1 MNRLLTQRLL
11 SVAAACCLA
20 ASGRTCLG
28 QIPGDTTPSRIYFA
42 AVEEIYRGE
51 FRDAQRQFNNEL
63 RGGIRLG
70 PNARWLDSI
79 CYYSMLGEVLYQ
91 QGAYRAALD
100 QFNSACAMYLENP
113 KWMIRLTIQQEPRPD
128 TSLARRVPPWGQRTR
143 TTPLCRLPEQSS
155 ISLGQLDNSRVVQ
168 QGGTVRPPQI
178 WRINAAEVVRCTA
191 HAIRRRN
198 ELLGP
203 LAKHSPLSGRLVTE
217 LGSGAATPNHWTN
230 AWVQLQLGLAYMGT
244 ENYPQAQRA
253 LERAVMLRG
262 RFDHVLTGSA
272 LLGQAELAMR
282 TGNTQLASS
291 LAAEASFAAFYYDD
305 FSVLDDA
312 FRLGAAAHFATA
324 TQGVSPV
331 WNAAAGWAS
340 RERLGLTQAR
350 LAMTLAEDLLR
361 VGDADSASKA
371 LATGTSRMREAAN
384 GPLGARAFWLEGR
397 VLQAAGRNAEGSL
410 SKAVKRQVA
419 ASVRNFQIQLANEM
433 FDRRELSARAAV
445 DVYDALLATP
455 VEARWGLSPLDSLSL
470 GTLPQAEAFDRWV
483 LALVTRKQSA
493 RALEAAD
500 LAKSRRFLAALPWG
514 GRLLALR
521 SVLEGSESTLSPEA
535 LNQRNEA
542 LLRWPAYAELA
553 GRGEEFFERLDRA
566 WTPGMPE
573 DEEQQLVRQWRG
585 WADTLADREALL
597 RRIGTSRVTAPQVF
611 PPRASV
617 ERVRKLMGPRQAVIV
632 LHETSNGVLAALI
645 TKGET
650 DLWNAGTAG
659 ALSRLTRTFLEDL
672 GHRDNN
678 RAVDTET
685 LRSDYWLESGG
696 QLYGALLA
704 RSEFRPDRFDEV
716 VIVPDGAL
724 WYVPWNALPAPAE
737 GGPEPLGLLCK
748 VRVTPLASL
757 AVGRDV
763 PWRRV
768 KRSLVAV
775 SEDSL
780 GGPDGLA
787 EEAQAALQEAAEQS
801 VAVPKPTPV
810 ASPVLAS
817 GSQVLISLAE
827 GEIKRGSPLEWA
839 PLPLDRP
846 ASRGSL
852 AAWLELPLGPQRVI
866 APTTATA
873 AGQGGRSA
881 GRVRGKA
888 EPGSELFV
896 ASCAL
901 LADGAQ
907 TVLLSQWRVGGRS
920 TVEVVREFAQ
930 ELPYTSAA
938 DALQRSIELTR
949 ESQIDVSQELRVKP
963 GKDEGPLTGRHPFF
977 WGGYLLIDLG
987 ARGELQPPA
996 ETDEATEDKAAA
1008 AF

>member
-1 MNRLLTQRLL
+1 MNRFLTTPLLAVTA
-11 SVAAACCLA
+11 VVCLA
-20 ASGRTCLG
+20 ASGRRCSG

-91 QGAYRAALD
+91 QGSYRAALD

-113 KWMIRLTIQQEPRPD
+113 KWLLRLRNAQEPRAD
-128 TSLARRVPPWGQRTR
+128 SSLARRPPPWGQRTR
-143 TTPLCRLPEQSS
+143 SAPLSRLPEQLSM
-155 ISLGQLDNSRVVQ
+155 SLGQFDNSGAAQR
-168 QGGTVRPPQI
+168 GGVVRPPQI
-178 WRINAAEVVRCTA
+178 WRLNAAEVVRCTA

-203 LAKHSPLSGRLVTE
+203 LARHSPLSGRLATE
-217 LGSGAATPNHWTN
+217 LGSGAATPNHWSN

-244 ENYPQAQRA
+244 GEFPQAQRA
-253 LERAVMLRG
+253 LERAVLLRG

-282 TGNTQLASS
+282 TGNTQLASA

-312 FRLGAAAHFATA
+312 FRLGASAHFATA

-350 LAMTLAEDLLR
+350 LALTLADDLLR
-361 VGDADSASKA
+361 VGQADAASKA
-371 LATGTSRMREAAN
+371 LATGTSRMREAAV
-384 GPLGARAFWLEGR
+384 GPLGARALWLEGR
-397 VLQAAGRNAEGSL
+397 VLQTVGRNAE
-410 SKAVKRQVA
+410 KALGDAVRRQVP

-433 FDRRELSARAAV
+433 FDRRELSTRAATE
-445 DVYDALLATP
+445 VYEELLAKP
-455 VEARWGLSPLDSLSL
+455 VEARWGLAPLDSLAM

-483 LALVTRKQSA
+483 LALVTRKQTA

-500 LAKSRRFLAALPWG
+500 LAKRRRFLAALPWG

-521 SVLEGSESTLSPEA
+521 SVLEGNERSLSPEA

-553 GRGEEFFERLDRA
+553 DRGATFYERVDEQ
-566 WTPGMPE
+566 WMPGMPE
-573 DEEQQLVRQWRG
+573 KELQSLVRPWRG
-585 WADTLADREALL
+585 WAESLADREALL
-597 RRIGTSRVTAPQVF
+597 RRIGTSRVTASQVY
-611 PPRASV
+611 PPWASV
-617 ERVRKLMGPRQAVIV
+617 EQMRELLGPRQAVVV
-632 LHETSNGVLAALI
+632 LHETSGGLLASLV
-645 TKGET
+645 TQREV
-650 DLWNAGTAG
+650 DQWNAGTAG
-659 ALSRLTRTFLEDL
+659 SLSRLVREFLEDHGL
-672 GHRDNN
+672 RDNN

-696 QLYGALLA
+696 QLYDQLFANSDFN
-704 RSEFRPDRFDEV
+704 SERFDEV
-716 VIVPDGAL
+716 AVVPDGAL
-724 WYVPWNALPAPAE
+724 WYVPWNALPAPTEE
-737 GGPEPLGLLCK
+737 GREPLGLVCR

-757 AVGRDV
+757 AVGRSV
-763 PWRRV
+763 PWHRV

-775 SEDSL
+775 SEDAL
-780 GGPDGLA
+780 GGSEGLV
-787 EEAQAALQEAAEQS
+787 EEAREALRDASEQAVE
-801 VAVPKPTPV
+801 VPKPTPV

-817 GSQVLISLAE
+817 SAQSLISLAE
-827 GEIKRGSPLEWA
+827 TEIKRGTPLAWA
-839 PLPLDRP
+839 PLPIDRP
-846 ASRGSL
+846 ASRGELS
-852 AAWLELPLGPQRVI
+852 AWLELPQGPQRVI
-866 APTTATA
+866 TPTTATA

-881 GRVRGKA
+881 GRARGA
-888 EPGSELFV
+888 TPPGSELFV

-920 TVEVVREFAQ
+920 TVDLVREFTQ

-949 ESQIDVSQELRVKP
+949 ERQIDISQELRVKS
-963 GKDEGPLTGRHPFF
+963 GKGGGPLTGGHPFF

-987 ARGELQPPA
+987 APGELEEPAEPNDRGEA
-996 ETDEATEDKAAA
+996 KAAA
-1008 AF
+1008 L